1 MLLLLLQ
8 AIHGHNLL
16 RGYDLNVSFLSSLVE
31 SVKIFQNL
39 LLLQVPPLCVDLFTM
54 SALHFNGQNG
64 IKVNPSFYKSQ
75 FRGM

>member
-1 MLLLLLQ
+1 MLLRLHV
-8 AIHGHNLL
+8 IHGHNLL
-16 RGYDLNVSFLSSLVE
+16 RGYDFNLSSPVE

-39 LLLQVPPLCVDLFTM
+39 LLLQVPPLCSDLFTM
-54 SALHFNGQNG
+54 SALASNGQKG